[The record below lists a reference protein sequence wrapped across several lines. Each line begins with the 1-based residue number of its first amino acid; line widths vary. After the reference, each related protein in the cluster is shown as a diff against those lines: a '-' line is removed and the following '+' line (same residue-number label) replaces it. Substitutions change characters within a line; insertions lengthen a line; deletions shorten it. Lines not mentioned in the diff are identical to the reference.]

1 MRFTRAPRCVE
12 TSVHEHHA
20 GGQLRKYWVRDDVP
34 VSTTVEAILIT
45 ALVFGIVAAIFGAIY
60 VWDKWGKGSRLEQRV
75 DRFFDRLSDLFDR

>member
-1 MRFTRAPRCVE
+1 V
-12 TSVHEHHA
+12 A
-20 GGQLRKYWVRDDVP
+20 GVRDDVP

-45 ALVFGIVAAIFGAIY
+45 ALVFGIVAAIFGVIY